1 MTEERQSNAAAAGG
15 IRNAAA
21 AGDDIST
28 GAASDKT
35 GQEACGTSSEPQAG
49 YAADSVCGMPG
60 AGEDLTARDGFA
72 ADGQREHIKVVLC
85 GASKYDQK
93 YYFNR
98 TFDGLPEN
106 VKEELHILCVL
117 FTEEVGGI
125 FTIVF
130 TPGGDV
136 EMETQAEEGDLLY
149 DEISCGLMIR
159 EIRRRKQELFQS
171 LSAYYKI
178 KILHQN
184 PGDVLDSGWDDESDG
199 GQE

>member
-1 MTEERQSNAAAAGG
+1 MTEKERS
-15 IRNAAA
+15 
-21 AGDDIST
+21 
-28 GAASDKT
+28 GAAT
-35 GQEACGTSSEPQAG
+35 GGDIRT
-49 YAADSVCGMPG
+49 G

-72 ADGQREHIKVVLC
+72 DDGQLEHIKVVLC

-98 TFDGLPEN
+98 SFDGLPEN

-130 TPGGDV
+130 TPEGDV

-149 DEISCGLMIR
+149 DEISCGLMIK
-159 EIRRRKQELFQS
+159 EIRRKKQDLFQS

-199 GQE
+199 GQD

>member
-1 MTEERQSNAAAAGG
+1 MTEEKQS
-15 IRNAAA
+15 
-21 AGDDIST
+21 
-28 GAASDKT
+28 GAATDGDIRT
-35 GQEACGTSSEPQAG
+35 
-49 YAADSVCGMPG
+49 G
-60 AGEDLTARDGFA
+60 AGEDSTTRDGFA
-72 ADGQREHIKVVLC
+72 ADGQREHI
-85 GASKYDQK
+85 
-93 YYFNR
+93 NW

-130 TPGGDV
+130 TPEGDV

-149 DEISCGLMIR
+149 DEISCGLMIK
-159 EIRRRKQELFQS
+159 EIRRKKQDLFQS

-199 GQE
+199 GQD

>member
-1 MTEERQSNAAAAGG
+1 MTEKERS
-15 IRNAAA
+15 
-21 AGDDIST
+21 
-28 GAASDKT
+28 GAATDGDIRT
-35 GQEACGTSSEPQAG
+35 
-49 YAADSVCGMPG
+49 G
-60 AGEDLTARDGFA
+60 AGEDSTTRDGFA

-93 YYFNR
+93 YYFNW

-117 FTEEVGGI
+117 FTAAGG
-125 FTIVF
+125 
-130 TPGGDV
+130 V

-149 DEISCGLMIR
+149 DEISCGLMIK
-159 EIRRRKQELFQS
+159 EIRRKKQDLFQS

-199 GQE
+199 GQD